1 MYINCC
7 FIVRQS
13 SITNSKL
20 LFKSLELHSTISYT
34 EVVYPRTTNLNFG
47 IVFLKGEKEKFLKGA
62 NNYMPTL
69 GLIFGWSDIGN
80 NLGRT
85 EDEANFSFGIS
96 MNYNFGKYNLAKRI
110 GENAVS
116 KELTSVD
123 CYLCYFQIR
132 TLSTIDFLDL
142 VSLISS
148 RYIPVGTLLILIPNS
163 FFEVIINL
171 PFGSYRFVS

>member
-20 LFKSLELHSTISYT
+20 LFKSLELYSTISYT

-47 IVFLKGEKEKFLKGA
+47 IVFLKGEKDKFLKGA

-85 EDEANFSFGIS
+85 EDEANFSFGITT
-96 MNYNFGKYNLAKRI
+96 NYNFW
-110 GENAVS
+110 
-116 KELTSVD
+116 
-123 CYLCYFQIR
+123 QIQF
-132 TLSTIDFLDL
+132 T
-142 VSLISS
+142 
-148 RYIPVGTLLILIPNS
+148 
-163 FFEVIINL
+163 
-171 PFGSYRFVS
+171 